1 MRRFEAKVDMDQ
13 LVNKMFGNQEN
24 TLWVEKFR
32 PDTLDGYV
40 GNEHII
46 EKVKLYIESGDVP
59 HLLFYGQAGTGKTTL
74 AKIIANNVDA
84 DVMYINASDENNVD
98 TVRSKIKNYA
108 STVGFKRWKI
118 VILDE
123 ADYMTPNGQA
133 ALRNLMETFS
143 KTTRFILTCNYV
155 EKIIDPIQSR
165 CQTFGI
171 TPPNKVEV
179 AKRIVSI
186 LKELNVEFDKEDLVA
201 IVNAG
206 YPDVRRVLN
215 SCQRQVVDG
224 KLQVDATSIIQ
235 ANYMTK
241 VLDILS
247 SETSKKDA
255 FKSVRQ
261 IIADSKVKDF
271 TALYKFLFDEIDN
284 YAKGHI
290 ASVILILAEQQYQD
304 SFAVDKELHVM
315 ATMVKIL
322 NEIK

>member
-1 MRRFEAKVDMDQ
+1 
-13 LVNKMFGNQEN
+13 MFGNQEN

-32 PDTLDGYV
+32 PGTLDGYV

-46 EKVKLYIESGDVP
+46 DKVKLYLQSGDVP

-84 DVMYINASDENNVD
+84 DVMYINASDENNIE
-98 TVRSKIKNYA
+98 TVRTKIKNYA

-165 CQTFGI
+165 CQVFGI
-171 TPPNKVEV
+171 TPPNKTEV
-179 AKRIVSI
+179 AKRIVNI
-186 LKELNVEFDKEDLVA
+186 LNELQVKFDTKDIA
-201 IVNAG
+201 TIINAG
-206 YPDVRRVLN
+206 YPDIRRVLN
-215 SCQRQVVDG
+215 SCQRQVINGELKID
-224 KLQVDATSIIQ
+224 DTSVIQ

-241 VLDILS
+241 LVDMLKSDRD
-247 SETSKKDA
+247 KKTA
-255 FKSVRQ
+255 FKDIRQ
-261 IIADSKVKDF
+261 LIADSKVKDF
-271 TALYKFLFDEIDN
+271 SALHKYLFDELDN

-290 ASVILILAEQQYQD
+290 ASVILILAESQYQD
-304 SFAVDKELHVM
+304 SFAVDKELHIM
-315 ATMVKIL
+315 STIVKIL
-322 NEIK
+322 NELK

>member
-1 MRRFEAKVDMDQ
+1 MKRFEAKVDTDQ

-247 SETSKKDA
+247 NETSKKDA

>member
-1 MRRFEAKVDMDQ
+1 
-13 LVNKMFGNQEN
+13 MFGNQEN

-32 PDTLDGYV
+32 PGTLDGYV

-46 EKVKLYIESGDVP
+46 DKVKLYLESGDVP

-84 DVMYINASDENNVD
+84 DVMYINASDENNIE
-98 TVRSKIKNYA
+98 TVRTKIKNYA

-165 CQTFGI
+165 CQVFGI
-171 TPPNKVEV
+171 TPPNKTEV
-179 AKRIVSI
+179 AKRIVNI
-186 LKELNVEFDKEDLVA
+186 LNELQVKFDTKDIA
-201 IVNAG
+201 TIINAG
-206 YPDVRRVLN
+206 YPDIRRVLN
-215 SCQRQVVDG
+215 SCQRQVINGELKID
-224 KLQVDATSIIQ
+224 DTSVIQ

-241 VLDILS
+241 LLDMLKS
-247 SETSKKDA
+247 DRDKKTA
-255 FKSVRQ
+255 FKDIRQ
-261 IIADSKVKDF
+261 LIADSKVKDF
-271 TALYKFLFDEIDN
+271 SALHKYLFDEVDN

-290 ASVILILAEQQYQD
+290 ASVILILAESQYQD
-304 SFAVDKELHVM
+304 AFAVDKELHIM
-315 ATMVKIL
+315 STIVKIL

>member
-1 MRRFEAKVDMDQ
+1 MDQ

>member
-1 MRRFEAKVDMDQ
+1 MDQ

-247 SETSKKDA
+247 NETSKKDA

>member
-1 MRRFEAKVDMDQ
+1 
-13 LVNKMFGNQEN
+13 
-24 TLWVEKFR
+24 
-32 PDTLDGYV
+32 LDGYV

-46 EKVKLYIESGDVP
+46 DKVKLYLESGDVP

-84 DVMYINASDENNVD
+84 DVMYINASDENNIE
-98 TVRSKIKNYA
+98 TVRTKIKNYA

-165 CQTFGI
+165 CQVFGI
-171 TPPNKVEV
+171 TPPNKTEV
-179 AKRIVSI
+179 AKRIVNI
-186 LKELNVEFDKEDLVA
+186 LNELQVKFDTKDIA
-201 IVNAG
+201 TIINAG
-206 YPDVRRVLN
+206 YPDIRRVLN
-215 SCQRQVVDG
+215 SCQRQVINGELKID
-224 KLQVDATSIIQ
+224 DTSVIQ

-241 VLDILS
+241 LLDMLKS
-247 SETSKKDA
+247 DRDKKTA
-255 FKSVRQ
+255 FKDIRQ
-261 IIADSKVKDF
+261 LIADSKVKDF
-271 TALYKFLFDEIDN
+271 SALHKYLFDEVDN

-290 ASVILILAEQQYQD
+290 ASVILILAESQYQD
-304 SFAVDKELHVM
+304 AFAVDKELHIM
-315 ATMVKIL
+315 STIVKIL

>member
-1 MRRFEAKVDMDQ
+1 
-13 LVNKMFGNQEN
+13 MFGNQEN

-32 PDTLDGYV
+32 PGTLDGYV

-46 EKVKLYIESGDVP
+46 DKVKLYLKSGDVP
-59 HLLFYGQAGTGKTTL
+59 HLLFYGGAGTGKTTL

-84 DVMYINASDENNVD
+84 DLMYINASDENNID
-98 TVRSKIKNYA
+98 TVRTKIKSYA

-165 CQTFGI
+165 CQVFGI
-171 TPPNKVEV
+171 TPPNKKEV

-186 LKELNVEFDKEDLVA
+186 LNELEVSYDNKDLVT
-201 IVNAG
+201 IINAG
-206 YPDVRRVLN
+206 YPDIRRVLN
-215 SCQRQVVDG
+215 GCQRQVIDG
-224 KLQVDATSIIQ
+224 ELKIDATSVMQ

-241 VLDILS
+241 LVEMLNSDRD
-247 SETSKKDA
+247 KKTA
-255 FKSVRQ
+255 FKDIRQ
-261 IIADSKVKDF
+261 LIADSKVRDF
-271 TALYKFLFDEIDN
+271 SALHKYLFDELDN

-290 ASVILILAEQQYQD
+290 ASIILILAESQYQD
-304 SFAVDKELHVM
+304 SFAVDKELHIM
-315 ATMVKIL
+315 STIVKIL

>member
-1 MRRFEAKVDMDQ
+1 MVQEDMDQ
-13 LVNKMFGNQEN
+13 RESNMYGKQEN
-24 TLWVEKFR
+24 SLWVEAFR
-32 PDTLDGYV
+32 PNTLDGYV
-40 GNEHII
+40 GNEAII
-46 EKVKLYIESGDVP
+46 DKVKVYIESGDVP

-84 DVMYINASDENNVD
+84 DVMYVNASDENNVE
-98 TVRSKIKNYA
+98 TVRTKIKNFA
-108 STVGFKRWKI
+108 STVGFRKWKI

-143 KTTRFILTCNYV
+143 TTTRFILTCNYV

-165 CQTFGI
+165 CQVFGI
-171 TPPNKVEV
+171 TPPNKKEV

-186 LKELNVEFDKEDLVA
+186 LQSLNIQYATEDLVS
-201 IVNAG
+201 IINAG
-206 YPDVRRVLN
+206 YPDIRRVLN
-215 SCQRQVVDG
+215 SCQRQVISG
-224 KLQVDATSIIQ
+224 KLVIDTTSIIQ

-241 VLDILS
+241 VLEILMS
-247 SETSKKDA
+247 DQNKKDA
-255 FKSVRQ
+255 FKSIRQ
-261 IIADSKVKDF
+261 IIADSRVRDF
-271 TALYKFLFDEIDN
+271 TALYKYLFDEIDN

-304 SFAVDKELHVM
+304 AFVVDKELHMM
-315 ATMVKIL
+315 ATIVKLL